1 MPTDLRTHTISRGAF
16 LRSGLVLAGGAL
28 GAAALGSGP
37 LGATDAEAAAST
49 TAASA
54 APAKTS
60 SAVRLPASWKGTVF
74 TQPLPAKSDGYI
86 ASHTVLYGEG
96 AITSLSAKKIAQ
108 ADGISNFL
116 PYGEYE
122 QIERFTPHVAG
133 AAHLDGGPVRIR
145 FVGNKGRRI
154 TAEVHLVRSADPK
167 SPGLLLHVLGKSASS
182 IALPAKTAVV
192 WDAPALSSPS
202 KLKTA
207 GARELLEQGVGFSF
221 GEEGPNPA
229 RSTAASVLDGGRHV
243 VGDVSVSSHGS
254 RKAHRWYGTAVR
266 ADGGWSYLIA
276 QLPAKS

>member
-1 MPTDLRTHTISRGAF
+1 MPTDLSTRTISRSTL
-16 LRSGLVLAGGAL
+16 LRSGLALAGGAL
-28 GAAALGSGP
+28 GATVLGSGP
-37 LGATDAEAAAST
+37 LGTPDAAAVASGAGAST
-49 TAASA
+49 

-86 ASHTVLYGEG
+86 ASHTVLHGEG
-96 AITSLSAKKIAQ
+96 AITSLSAKRIAQ

-133 AAHLDGGPVRIR
+133 AARLDGGPVRIR

-154 TAEVHLVRSADPK
+154 TAEVHLVRTADPK

-182 IALPAKTAVV
+182 IALPPRTAVV

-207 GARELLEQGVGFSF
+207 GVRELLEQGVGFSF

-229 RSTAASVLDGGRHV
+229 HSTRASVLDGGRHV
-243 VGDVSVSSHGS
+243 VGEVSVSSHGS
-254 RKAHRWYGTAVR
+254 RTAHRWYGTAVR
-266 ADGGWSYLIA
+266 ADGGWSYLVA
-276 QLPAKS
+276 ELPEKS